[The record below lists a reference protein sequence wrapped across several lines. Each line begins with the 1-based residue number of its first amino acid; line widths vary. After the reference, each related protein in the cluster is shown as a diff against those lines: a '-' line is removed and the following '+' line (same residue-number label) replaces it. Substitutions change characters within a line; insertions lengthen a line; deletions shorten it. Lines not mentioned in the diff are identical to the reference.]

1 MTKNGR
7 RQFLQKAGLLTTVAG
22 LSYVAPAAATTTSAQ
37 KTEKAEEGGKVFA
50 SANNAVADTRYG
62 KVRGYTRNQILTFK
76 GIPYGAPTGGDNRFM
91 PPERP
96 KKWKDIR
103 NCLVYGPICPQKPD
117 SGWLAQEYG
126 FLFQW
131 IDGFQDEDC
140 LRLNVWTPALDGKK
154 RPVMFWIH
162 GGAFS
167 SGSSQEQPCYDG
179 ENLAKLGNVVVV
191 SVNHRL
197 NAYGFLDL
205 SDYGSKYAS
214 SGNVGMLDI
223 VFALQWV
230 SKNIGNFGG
239 DKDNVTIFGQS
250 GGGSKVITLMAMP
263 AAKGLFHRAI
273 SQSNSIVQMSTP
285 AYARQITQL
294 VLADLQITKDNI
306 ADLHKVNNERLQAA
320 LDTANQKL
328 SSKVPADVGR
338 AGLQPVVDG
347 KILPVHPF
355 DPTAPAISAGIPFM
369 VGTCRNEASYS
380 INNPSLENLDDTGLA
395 IKLAERF
402 GNKAGRMVQT
412 LRTSHPNDK
421 AVELYSYVSAQ
432 NSMAYLQASR
442 KAAQNAAPT
451 FLYMFAWHTPQLDG
465 RPRSFHCS
473 ELPFAFANTDKAE
486 NYTGAIDEARALADK
501 VANAW
506 INFARHG
513 DPNHGGLPQWPAF
526 SDDNGAMMVFN
537 NTCEVQHDPDGES
550 RKMLTRIFYN
560 KEV

>member
-1 MTKNGR
+1 MTKNSR
-7 RQFLQKAGLLTTVAG
+7 RQFLQKAGLLTTAAG
-22 LSYVAPAAATTTSAQ
+22 LSYVAPAAANPAR
-37 KTEKAEEGGKVFA
+37 KPEPAGEGGKVFA

-62 KVRGYTRNQILTFK
+62 KVRGYTRNNILTFK

-91 PPERP
+91 LPQKP
-96 KKWKDIR
+96 KKWKDVR
-103 NCLVYGPICPQKPD
+103 DCLVYGPICPQKPD
-117 SGWLAQEYG
+117 TGWLQQEYG
-126 FLFQW
+126 FLYQW
-131 IDGFQDEDC
+131 IDGMQDEDC
-140 LRLNVWTPALDGKK
+140 LRLNIWTPALDNKK

-162 GGAFS
+162 GGGFS
-167 SGSSQEQPCYDG
+167 SGSGQEHPSYDG
-179 ENLAKLGNVVVV
+179 ENLAKLGDVVVV
-191 SVNHRL
+191 SINHRL

-230 SKNIGNFGG
+230 RDNISNFGG
-239 DKDNVTIFGQS
+239 DKNNITIFGQS

-263 AAKGLFHRAI
+263 SARGLFHRAI

-285 AYARQITQL
+285 AYAKQVTEL
-294 VLADLQITKDNI
+294 VLEYLSISKDNI
-306 ADLHKVNNERLQAA
+306 TDLHKIKNDRLQDA
-320 LDTANQKL
+320 LDAANNKL
-328 SSKVPADVGR
+328 GNKVPADVGR

-355 DPTAPAISAGIPFM
+355 DPTAPTLSASIPFM

-380 INNPSLENLDDTGLA
+380 INNAPLERLDDQGLV
-395 IKLAERF
+395 KLLAEKY
-402 GNKAGRMVQT
+402 GAKANGMVQT
-412 LRTSHPNDK
+412 LRRSHPNDK
-421 AVELYSYVSAQ
+421 AVELLSYISAQ
-432 NSMAYLQASR
+432 NPMAYLQASR
-442 KAAQNAAPT
+442 KAAQKAAPV

-465 RPRSFHCS
+465 RPRAFHCS
-473 ELPFAFANTDKAE
+473 EIPFAFANTDKAE
-486 NYTGAIDEARALADK
+486 NYTGSSDEARQLADK
-501 VANAW
+501 VAKAW

-513 DPNHGGLPQWPAF
+513 DPNHDSLPQWPAF
-526 SDDNGAMMVFN
+526 TDDNGSMMIFN